1 MIAPGRIEAVRIG
14 QVARLDGA
22 GRGGKGV
29 STAFAKMPVAGPV
42 AVGPL
47 GLAGDSQGN
56 LKVHGGLE
64 KAVYAY
70 PASGYAGWRAE
81 FPELAMRPGAMG
93 ENLVVAD
100 LDEQSVHIGDIVRA
114 GTALLQVSQIREP
127 CSTLAAVH
135 GTTRI
140 VRAMTRSGRCGWY
153 FRVLESGAVNAGDA
167 HAIIERPNPGWPV
180 ARFAGFAA
188 GRSGTIEALAEL
200 ATLPGLTPAWQARA
214 RAALAAQRE

>member
-1 MIAPGRIEAVRIG
+1 MIASGRIEAVRIG
-14 QVARLDGA
+14 QVARLEGA

-29 STAFAKMPVAGPV
+29 STAFAKMPASGPI

-70 PASGYAGWRAE
+70 PVSGYAGWRAE

-93 ENLVVAD
+93 ENLVVAEM
-100 LDEQSVHIGDIVRA
+100 DEQSVHIGDFVRI
-114 GTALLQVSQIREP
+114 GTAMLQVSQIRQP
-127 CSTLAAVH
+127 CSTLAAIH
-135 GTTRI
+135 GTARV

-153 FRVLESGAVNAGDA
+153 FRVLEIGAIAAGDA
-167 HAIIERPNPGWPV
+167 HAVIERPNPGWPV
-180 ARFAGFAA
+180 ARFAAFAA
-188 GRSGTIEALAEL
+188 GRSGTVEALAEL
-200 ATLPGLTPAWQARA
+200 VTLPGLTPAWQVKAK
-214 RAALAAQRE
+214 AALALQRG